1 MNTLE
6 ARVLVQSSSNLLSMI
21 ILTISQSSLNMG
33 DVGSKTR
40 SVGQIMEKPCGHSR
54 GHSFG
59 PIFIILAQNE
69 QYLSQVR
76 IWMTL
81 GQKLGQ

>member
-1 MNTLE
+1 M
-6 ARVLVQSSSNLLSMI
+6 A
-21 ILTISQSSLNMG
+21 
-33 DVGSKTR
+33 DVGSETR
-40 SVGQIMEKPCGHSR
+40 LVGQFLGKPCKHSR